1 MKYINP
7 EEFSFVKHWNNEEKK
22 YIASFFYNLQRRYF
36 YIDPDEF
43 LSFLKTKIFQ
53 EYKKNKEHF
62 KVNALLLGS
71 LRVFLYRENEKRKK
85 QIFELI
91 IEDIEIFKNNFYET
105 PWFDFFIKEDIEK
118 ICCKKTAIAVEKKM
132 KSDVL
137 TSNEYTLL
145 KKYREKIIEYCN
157 L

>member
-53 EYKKNKEHF
+53 EYKK
-62 KVNALLLGS
+62 
-71 LRVFLYRENEKRKK
+71 KK
-85 QIFELI
+85 
-91 IEDIEIFKNNFYET
+91 N
-105 PWFDFFIKEDIEK
+105 
-118 ICCKKTAIAVEKKM
+118 
-132 KSDVL
+132 
-137 TSNEYTLL
+137 TL
-145 KKYREKIIEYCN
+145 K
-157 L
+157 

>member
-1 MKYINP
+1 M
-7 EEFSFVKHWNNEEKK
+7 KHWNNEEKK

-62 KVNALLLGS
+62 KVNALLLGGFS
-71 LRVFLYRENEKRKK
+71 LSKRKR
-85 QIFELI
+85 
-91 IEDIEIFKNNFYET
+91 
-105 PWFDFFIKEDIEK
+105 
-118 ICCKKTAIAVEKKM
+118 
-132 KSDVL
+132 KSKFL
-137 TSNEYTLL
+137 
-145 KKYREKIIEYCN
+145 N

>member
-53 EYKKNKEHF
+53 EYKKQ
-62 KVNALLLGS
+62 
-71 LRVFLYRENEKRKK
+71 R
-85 QIFELI
+85 
-91 IEDIEIFKNNFYET
+91 
-105 PWFDFFIKEDIEK
+105 
-118 ICCKKTAIAVEKKM
+118 
-132 KSDVL
+132 
-137 TSNEYTLL
+137 TL
-145 KKYREKIIEYCN
+145 
-157 L
+157 